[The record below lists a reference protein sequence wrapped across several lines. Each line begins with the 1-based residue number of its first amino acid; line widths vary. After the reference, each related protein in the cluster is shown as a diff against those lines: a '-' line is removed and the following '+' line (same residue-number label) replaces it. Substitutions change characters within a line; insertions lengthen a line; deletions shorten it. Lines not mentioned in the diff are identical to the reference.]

1 MKVESR
7 VPAHTRLRHAVEFH
21 DGPED
26 QLSRAVAFAR
36 ATVRRG
42 EQLAVALPPAVEK
55 AVFDAV
61 GHAGVVAL
69 TAPFGASG
77 GSGQTTA
84 ATWARELRSLVQ
96 SDAGATVLCGHD
108 PAHDGVDGGY
118 WTELDAALNVSLAD
132 LPVDLICLYPSWPLH
147 LEVLEG
153 ARANHPY
160 VRDEGGL
167 HGNPEHRC
175 PLEVLR
181 GRERAAPLVL
191 GPPDVTYRYNSWQL
205 HEVRRMVARLA
216 PALGFDPVRSEDLV
230 LAVNEIAT
238 NAVEHGAP
246 QAEIQ
251 LWATA
256 GGLVCEVHDTG
267 DLDEPL
273 PGLTAPHPAEPRGR
287 GVWIA
292 RQLCDLLHV
301 WQDRRGTHV
310 RLHATP

>member
-1 MKVESR
+1 MKVETR
-7 VPAHTRLRHAVEFH
+7 IPERTRLRHAVEFH
-21 DGPED
+21 DGTAD
-26 QLSRAVAFAR
+26 QLERAVAFAR
-36 ATVRRG
+36 ESVGRG
-42 EQLAVALPPAVEK
+42 ERLALAVPPAIER

-61 GHAGVVAL
+61 GHAGVVSLA
-69 TAPFGASG
+69 APHGPSG

-84 ATWARELRSLVQ
+84 ALRARELRSLVQ
-96 SDAGATVLCGHD
+96 SDAGATVLSAHD
-108 PAHDGVDGGY
+108 PQHDGVDGSY
-118 WTELDAALNVSLAD
+118 WTELDAALNVALAD
-132 LPVDLICLYPSWPLH
+132 LPVDFVCLYPGFPLH

-153 ARANHPY
+153 ARVNHPY
-160 VRDEGGL
+160 LLVDGRL
-167 HGNPEHRC
+167 RGNPEHRC
-175 PLEVLR
+175 PLEVLT

-191 GPPDVTYRYNSWQL
+191 GPPDHALRYNSWQL
-205 HEVRRMVARLA
+205 HEVRRLVARLV
-216 PALGFDPVRSEDLV
+216 PGLGFDPVRTEDLV

-251 LWATA
+251 LWETSR
-256 GGLVCEVHDTG
+256 GLVCEIHDTG
-267 DLDEPL
+267 TLGEPL

-301 WQDRRGTHV
+301 WRDASGTHV

>member
-1 MKVESR
+1 VKVESR
-7 VPAHTRLRHAVEFH
+7 LPPSIRLRHAVEFH
-21 DGPED
+21 DGTAD
-26 QLSRAVAFAR
+26 QLARAVDFAR
-36 ATVRRG
+36 ATVHRG
-42 EQLAVALPPAVEK
+42 EQLAVALPAAIED
-55 AVFDAV
+55 AVFGAV

-96 SDAGATVLCGHD
+96 SDAGVTVLCGHD
-108 PAHDGVDGGY
+108 PVHDGVDGGY
-118 WTELDAALNVSLAD
+118 WTELDAALNVSLAE
-132 LPVDLICLYPSWPLH
+132 LPVDLVCLYPSWPLH

-160 VRDEGGL
+160 VLEAGVL
-167 HGNPEHRC
+167 QHNPAHRC

-181 GRERAAPLVL
+181 ARERAAPLVL

-205 HEVRRMVARLA
+205 HEVRRMVGRLA

-251 LWATA
+251 LWATV

-267 DLDEPL
+267 ELDDPL

-287 GVWIA
+287 GLWIA

-301 WQDRRGTHV
+301 WQDRDGTHV